1 MAAALFFIRLEC
13 ACGIPPFANETVMQ
27 SRRHSCVVLGGGGF
41 LGLNLCRRLMASG
54 HRVRA
59 FGHRGLFPA
68 ELGGADLLQGDFSDR
83 AAITSAIQGAEV
95 AFHLIHSTVP
105 NSANLDMAADVRQNL
120 LPSLAFFDLAR
131 SAGVKR
137 VVFLSSGGTIYGHPM
152 QIPTEETAPTEP
164 ITAYGISKLAIE
176 KYLALYQR
184 LYGLDYRILRVA
196 NPFGPFQVAVKG
208 QGLIAEII
216 WRAMN
221 RERIEVWG
229 DGSIVRDFIFVDDV
243 IDAVE
248 IAACDGSDERIFNI
262 GSGTGR
268 SIRQVLAAIEHSLP
282 SKLDIAWKG
291 ERAVDVPVSILSV
304 TRARDKLGWAPKT
317 SFESGIVKT
326 IAWWKDNADLVKKAM
341 MARISQDG
349 VQSRAD

>member
-1 MAAALFFIRLEC
+1 LTL
-13 ACGIPPFANETVMQ
+13 
-27 SRRHSCVVLGGGGF
+27 
-41 LGLNLCRRLMASG
+41 SG
-54 HRVRA
+54 HRVCA

-68 ELGGADLLQGDFSDR
+68 ALTGTDWLQGDFSDR
-83 AAITSAIQGAEV
+83 SAIASAIQGAEV

-105 NSANLDMAADVRQNL
+105 HSANLDMAGDVRQNL
-120 LPSLAFFDLAR
+120 LPSLSFLDLAR

-164 ITAYGISKLAIE
+164 VTAYGISKLAIE

-208 QGLIAEII
+208 QGLIAETIS
-216 WRAMN
+216 RAIN

-243 IDAVE
+243 IDALE
-248 IAACDGSDERIFNI
+248 IAAGDGSDERIFNI

-268 SIRQVLAAIEHSLP
+268 SVRDVLATIEHSLA

-291 ERAVDVPVSILSV
+291 ERSVDVPVSILSV
-304 TRARDKLGWAPKT
+304 TRARDKLGWSPKT
-317 SFESGIVKT
+317 SFESGITKT
-326 IAWWKDNADLVKKAM
+326 IAWWMNNADLIKQATMTQV
-341 MARISQDG
+341 SQNG
-349 VQSRAD
+349 VGSRAD